1 MLIKDAFELKKPLIS
16 FEIFPPKVNSPIDT
30 IYKTIDD
37 LNQLRPDFIS
47 VTYGA
52 GGSTKD
58 TTVDIASYVTEKYN
72 LTALA
77 HLTCLTSS
85 KEEIDHILTTL
96 DEKGIK
102 NVLALRGDYPEDL
115 NTLSSNKNNY
125 KYAVDLIRY
134 IKQQYADFCIGAACY
149 PEKHMDAP
157 NMKTDLKHLKNKV
170 DSGVDFLI
178 TQLFFDNN
186 LFYDFKDKTE
196 KLGINVPIIAGIL
209 PVLNK
214 NQIHRIVSLSG
225 CSLPPKFVRILN
237 RYEHSPEALKEAGIA
252 YAIEQIIDLL
262 SWGIEGIHIYTMNKP
277 ETTKKI
283 MKDIANIR
291 GVLTY
296 EQLSVL

>member
-1 MLIKDAFELKKPLIS
+1 M
-16 FEIFPPKVNSPIDT
+16 
-30 IYKTIDD
+30 
-37 LNQLRPDFIS
+37 
-47 VTYGA
+47 
-52 GGSTKD
+52 
-58 TTVDIASYVTEKYN
+58 
-72 LTALA
+72 
-77 HLTCLTSS
+77 
-85 KEEIDHILTTL
+85 
-96 DEKGIK
+96 
-102 NVLALRGDYPEDL
+102 
-115 NTLSSNKNNY
+115 
-125 KYAVDLIRY
+125 
-134 IKQQYADFCIGAACY
+134 
-149 PEKHMDAP
+149 
-157 NMKTDLKHLKNKV
+157 
-170 DSGVDFLI
+170 
-178 TQLFFDNN
+178 FFDNN